1 MVDADNSSTKY
12 IQGAGQDIQI
22 IGNKAILRAP
32 YCWQS
37 CPVLFCFV
45 CLLVCSFVCVFHSRW
60 KFIWTAGNDRRAHWW
75 LHHLVGKRG
84 MGGAECSL
92 GGNCAGLPGP
102 RWVRPGAWWVDG
114 GGQLTRCSWSNPWSQ
129 TMWGSWCI
137 YLFQIRISEIIQLQ
151 AYIYAMKCNY
161 LGLA

>member
-1 MVDADNSSTKY
+1 MVDSDNSSTKY

-45 CLLVCSFVCVFHSRW
+45 CVLFVRLFVFFIPDENSFGQQAM
-60 KFIWTAGNDRRAHWW
+60 TDAHTGGW
-75 LHHLVGKRG
+75 HHLVGKRG

-102 RWVRPGAWWVDG
+102 RWVRPGA
-114 GGQLTRCSWSNPWSQ
+114 
-129 TMWGSWCI
+129 
-137 YLFQIRISEIIQLQ
+137 
-151 AYIYAMKCNY
+151 
-161 LGLA
+161 